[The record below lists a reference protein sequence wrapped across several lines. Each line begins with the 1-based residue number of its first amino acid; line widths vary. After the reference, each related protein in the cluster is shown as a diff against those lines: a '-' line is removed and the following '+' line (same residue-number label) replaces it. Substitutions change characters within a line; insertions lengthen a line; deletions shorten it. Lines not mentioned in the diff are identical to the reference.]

1 MPLMFHR
8 MVIAGV
14 GLIGGSLALAA
25 RKCKLV
31 EEIIGFGRKE
41 KNLRLAQR
49 RGIIDRYFMNED
61 DIPRGTDLLILA
73 TPVQATVPLAMSF
86 LPRLGPGCLISDVGS
101 VKEEI
106 VQEMA
111 RLLPAQISF
120 VGAHPIAGSEQ
131 WGAKAAIPDLF
142 LRCRC
147 ILTPTRKTDPRSV
160 KKLGSFWRRLGARV
174 EIMDPNLHDR
184 ILALVSHLPHVL
196 AYALVNTLGRVD
208 VDSVDLKDY
217 CGGGFK
223 DLTRIASSRPEI
235 WRDICLVNRQAVS
248 KSILEYM
255 RCLEQLRKSIHG
267 GEGDLL
273 EKEFNRANE
282 LRRAIP

>member
-41 KNLRLAQR
+41 KNLHLAQR
-49 RGIIDRYFMNED
+49 RGIIDRYFVNED

-73 TPVQATVPLAMSF
+73 TPVQATVPLAMSL
-86 LPRLGPGCLISDVGS
+86 LPRLEPGCLISDVGS
-101 VKEEI
+101 VKGEI
-106 VQEMA
+106 VQELE

-142 LRCRC
+142 FRCRC

-174 EIMDPNLHDR
+174 SISS
-184 ILALVSHLPHVL
+184 AS
-196 AYALVNTLGRVD
+196 A
-208 VDSVDLKDY
+208 
-217 CGGGFK
+217 
-223 DLTRIASSRPEI
+223 ASSLTVFRYNSGS
-235 WRDICLVNRQAVS
+235 RASRVS
-248 KSILEYM
+248 STREERTRRNSSRALSSAFANPIRTSLTSARLSAMVSRRRSSVKGRSLARNPSRGIPWVSMEKIGARSPPNSPFSRSAKKS
-255 RCLEQLRKSIHG
+255 SSS
-267 GEGDLL
+267 
-273 EKEFNRANE
+273 FW
-282 LRRAIP
+282 